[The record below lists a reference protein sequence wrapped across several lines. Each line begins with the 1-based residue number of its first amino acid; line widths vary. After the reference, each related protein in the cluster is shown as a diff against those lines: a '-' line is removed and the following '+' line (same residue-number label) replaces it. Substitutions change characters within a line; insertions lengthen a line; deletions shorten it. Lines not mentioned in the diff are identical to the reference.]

1 LPGVRTTH
9 RTGEDPISSFESF
22 AASRWPGLVRTCRLL
37 TGDVHDGEDLAQISL
52 VKLYAVW
59 HRVRPDTADA
69 YLRRIAVNAQ
79 LSRQRRRRLW
89 IVPQAEP
96 PDRPGPEPE
105 DQLGERSVLL
115 AALADLP
122 DRQRATVVLRCWQDL
137 SEDAVAD
144 LLGCS
149 RGTVKSQLSKGLAKL
164 RNHPA
169 LAGLAPGRPD
179 DVEPVGGAR

>member
-1 LPGVRTTH
+1 
-9 RTGEDPISSFESF
+9 
-22 AASRWPGLVRTCRLL
+22 
-37 TGDVHDGEDLAQISL
+37 

-59 HRVRPDTADA
+59 HRVNRDTADA
-69 YLRRIAVNAQ
+69 YLRRIAVNAH
-79 LSRQRRRRLW
+79 LSRLRKRQLW

-96 PDRPGPEPE
+96 PERPGPVED
-105 DQLGERSVLL
+105 DQLGERSALL

-137 SEDAVAD
+137 PEEAVAD

-164 RNHPA
+164 RAHPA
-169 LAGLAPGRPD
+169 LTGLAPVGRPD
-179 DVEPVGGAR
+179 GIEHVGGPR